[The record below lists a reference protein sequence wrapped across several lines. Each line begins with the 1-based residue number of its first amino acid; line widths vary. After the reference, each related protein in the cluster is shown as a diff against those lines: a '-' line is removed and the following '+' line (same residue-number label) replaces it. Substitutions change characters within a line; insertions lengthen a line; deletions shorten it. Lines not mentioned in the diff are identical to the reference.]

1 MRIRILLFAVAT
13 IATLEAPRALAQPG
27 TMLAD
32 TSAAVPR
39 PPRDTTLVT
48 VLLVRHAEKNTTMLG
63 HDVPLSAAGQ
73 TRAKELVRVA
83 GEAGIDAIYS
93 TPFQRTLDTAAP
105 IAKALGLTPIR
116 VDDTAE
122 TVKRLRTG
130 HWGQTVL
137 VVGHSDTVPQIVE
150 GLTGKKVPPFS
161 AEFDLLYV
169 VTLTRD
175 GRSSIVRLHYGT
187 P

>member
-1 MRIRILLFAVAT
+1 MRTLILLLAA
-13 IATLEAPRALAQPG
+13 ATLAASAPHAHAQTSP
-27 TMLAD
+27 MRAD

-63 HDVPLSAAGQ
+63 HDVPLSAAGEA
-73 TRAKELVRVA
+73 RAKELVRVA
-83 GEAGIDAIYS
+83 GETGIDAIYS
-93 TPFQRTLDTAAP
+93 TPYERTLNTAAP
-105 IAKALGLTPIR
+105 IAKALGLTTNR

-137 VVGHSDTVPQIVE
+137 VVGHSDTVPQIIL
-150 GLTGKKVPPFS
+150 GLTGKKVPPFT

-175 GRSSIVRLHYGT
+175 GRSSIVRLHYGAS
-187 P
+187 